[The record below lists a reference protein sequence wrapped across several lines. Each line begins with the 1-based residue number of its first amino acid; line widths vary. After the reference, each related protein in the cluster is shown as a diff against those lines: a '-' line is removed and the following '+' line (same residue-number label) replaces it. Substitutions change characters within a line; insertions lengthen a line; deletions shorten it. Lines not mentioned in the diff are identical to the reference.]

1 LSYDPVSTL
10 TRFAGSHGITYPLL
24 SDEGSAVITELGILN
39 VTLDEER
46 AAYDRKVEERH
57 RGIPYPGS
65 FVLDEDGILVGKRL
79 EQSHRIRPT
88 ANTLMTAFFG
98 SEDGE
103 PAGMVSAK
111 SPGVQVAAWLDTQ
124 VVSANQQQDA
134 HVRFVLEPDVHLY
147 TEPVPSGFRAVSVQ
161 LTGDDAIHVED
172 VEPLEGHEFS
182 IAGLDETFYVLEN
195 TIDIAVPFFL
205 LTNRDTAGE
214 GARSVAL
221 SVEISYQAC
230 TGDECFMPETIN
242 LDLELNEAPNPG
254 YETKDLAALAPLVM
268 RRIVEAPKTEDE
280 LLGLVNAALV
290 GVGVDTGEVR
300 ETLDV
305 LKGRGLVDL
314 NAEGRWYEV
323 KGA

>member
-1 LSYDPVSTL
+1 MSTL
-10 TRFAGSHGITYPLL
+10 TRFAESHGITYPLL

-79 EQSHRIRPT
+79 EQSHRVRPT
-88 ANTLMTAFFG
+88 ANTLMTTFFG
-98 SEDGE
+98 PEGGE
-103 PAGMVSAK
+103 PAGMVSAN
-111 SPGVQVAAWLDTQ
+111 SPGVRVAVWLDTQ

-147 TEPVPSGFRAVSVQ
+147 TEPVPAGFRAVSVK

-182 IAGLDETFYVLEN
+182 IAGLDESFYVLEN

-214 GARSVAL
+214 GTRKVPM
-221 SVEISYQAC
+221 SVEIAYQAC
-230 TGDECFMPETIN
+230 TGDECFMPETVT
-242 LDLELNEAPNPG
+242 LELELNEEPNPG

-268 RRIVEAPKTEDE
+268 RRIVEAPKTEAE
-280 LLGLVNAALV
+280 LLDLVNAALV
-290 GVGVDTGEVR
+290 GVGVDAGEVR
-300 ETLDV
+300 DTIDV
-305 LKGRGLVDL
+305 LVGRGLVFQAAD
-314 NAEGRWYEV
+314 GRWVEA
-323 KGA
+323 KGEKA